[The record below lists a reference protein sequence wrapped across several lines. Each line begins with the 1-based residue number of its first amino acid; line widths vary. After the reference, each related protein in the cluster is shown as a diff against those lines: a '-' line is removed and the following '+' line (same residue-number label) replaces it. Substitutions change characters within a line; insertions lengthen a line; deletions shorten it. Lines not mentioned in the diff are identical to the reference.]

1 MPVAIKIKRFTTL
14 GDVPNTS
21 ELVDG
26 EIAVNIADKKIYVR
40 DGSTIVEMTADL
52 SAVAEDILPDGDG
65 TRNLGSATKRWAE
78 LFLTGQTINLGGA
91 TRFFM
96 LMHFL
101 LTDFAY
107 FVSLYLCLFFLY
119 LHPKPLLVLLFF
131 RHLCLC
137 LSSVKLTDTYRIYP
151 QDIMISIS
159 CGFIL
164 WVTFHTGYVLYRISD
179 TYMFSTGYIHRIDV
193 FTHRI

>member
-1 MPVAIKIKRFTTL
+1 MPVAIKIKRFETA

-78 LFLTGQTINLGGA
+78 LFLTGSTINLGGA
-91 TRFFM
+91 TIDSDG
-96 LMHFL
+96 
-101 LTDFAY
+101 TGT
-107 FVSLYLCLFFLY
+107 VSVSATGVTL
-119 LHPKPLLVLLFF
+119 PRESKDEDGNK
-131 RHLCLC
+131 
-137 LSSVKLTDTYRIYP
+137 LSIQGS
-151 QDIMISIS
+151 
-159 CGFIL
+159 G
-164 WVTFHTGYVLYRISD
+164 
-179 TYMFSTGYIHRIDV
+179 STGQAIRKVPFFTASGGLSTPNKRFEFNATIENRTAFGDASHTFTKSNGSDGLASADV
-193 FTHRI
+193 TLFQF